1 MFRVHFLPEGKTV
14 FVPEGTTL
22 LEAAGQSHLPLDA
35 PCGGMGS
42 CKKCLVRLMDA
53 GQEQEVLACQTRID
67 RDMTV
72 YLNQDTDHRILQQG
86 VLRPV
91 HIDPS
96 VTSVYQD
103 GAFQVRYNDEI
114 LATKETDPPL
124 YGIAFDIGTTT
135 VVGYLMDL
143 KTGASL
149 ASVSMLNPQF
159 QFGADVIMRA
169 NYALEHGEKPL
180 SDAIRG
186 ALNTLID
193 KAAKEAG
200 INPEDIYLITAVGN
214 TCMHHLLLGLSP
226 KSLVLAPYLPLVT
239 DPLTVSAG
247 EYGLQI
253 HPNGKLHVLSNIA
266 GFVGADTVSVLLAV
280 DFDTIEKQTLIIDIG
295 TNGEL
300 VMGNKEEAYT
310 CSTAAG
316 PAFEGAKITCGMRGA
331 KGAIDHVTM
340 QDGVFSYT
348 TVGNA
353 EAEGICGSGLIDLAA
368 VLLDAGVIDDSG
380 KLLDPDELP
389 PRAAT
394 LRSRIQTI
402 DGIKAFVIRDDPEKP
417 VFLNQKDIRE
427 IQLAKGAI
435 SAGIVLLADTLKLP
449 LNEIQEVLIAGAFG
463 TYMNPESACRIGLIP
478 PVLQKRISP
487 IGNAAGEGAKIALLN
502 QKEAQKSANTA
513 KRIHFLELANHPDF
527 EDTFIDSLAFPTK
540 EEFSWTN

>member
-42 CKKCLVRLMDA
+42 CKKCLVHIVDA
-53 GQEQEVLACQTRID
+53 GQEQTVLACQTRVD

-72 YLNQDTDHRILQQG
+72 RLDQDTGHRILEHG

-91 HIDPS
+91 HINPAVTAVPS
-96 VTSVYQD
+96 KD
-103 GAFQVRYNDEI
+103 GFQVRYGDEI
-114 LATKETDPPL
+114 LSESKTDPPL
-124 YGIAFDIGTTT
+124 YGMAFDIGTTT

-169 NYALEHGEKPL
+169 NYALEHGEAPL

-186 ALNTLID
+186 ALNDLISQ
-193 KAAKEAG
+193 AAKEAN
-200 INPEDIYLITAVGN
+200 IDPEDIYLLTAVGN

-239 DPLTVSAG
+239 DSLTVPAK
-247 EYGLQI
+247 EYDLHI

-280 DFDTIEKQTLIIDIG
+280 DFDTIEKQSLIIDIG

-300 VMGNKEEAYT
+300 VMGNKDMAYT

-331 KGAIDHVTM
+331 DGAIDHVFLK
-340 QDGVFSYT
+340 DGVLSYT
-348 TVGNA
+348 TVGNGK
-353 EAEGICGSGLIDLAA
+353 AEGICGSGLIDLAA
-368 VLLDAGVIDDSG
+368 VLLDVGVIDDSG
-380 KLLDPDELP
+380 KLLDPDALP
-389 PRAAT
+389 PTAAVY
-394 LRSRIQTI
+394 RNRIREI
-402 DGIKAFVIRDDPEKP
+402 DGIKAFVIAEDPKKP

-435 SAGIVLLADTLKLP
+435 SAGVVLLADTLGLS
-449 LNEIQEVLIAGAFG
+449 LSQIEEVLIAGAFG
-463 TYMNPESACRIGLIP
+463 TYMNPDSACRIGLIP
-478 PVLQKRISP
+478 PILRERIVP

-502 QKEAQKSANTA
+502 QDEAEKSSKTA